1 MNSHILNKYGF
12 KQIAIKEEEE
22 TLPSLVKDN
31 SIHVSVVHPQDH
43 KNPQIVFKLNRKI
56 LTTMNWEITDR
67 VSLMA
72 NKVDKT
78 VALMKAKKKDK
89 NTFAISTQ
97 GTSVLLAKQ
106 HKRGGIVKIGWR
118 EDLCETIKNKG
129 TFSSPIEIFGET
141 LIIKLPEDIFH

>member
-12 KQIAIKEEEE
+12 KQISIKEEEDN
-22 TLPSLVKDN
+22 TVQLKDN

-56 LTTMNWEITDR
+56 LTAMNWEITDR
-67 VSLMA
+67 VALMA
-72 NKVDKT
+72 NKSDKT
-78 VALMKAKKKDK
+78 VALMKARKKDK

-118 EDLCETIKNKG
+118 EDLCETITTKG
-129 TFSSPIEIFGET
+129 TFSSSIEIFGET
-141 LIIKLPEDIFH
+141 LIIKLPDNIFV